1 MKYGHASIWVNQSE
15 LISGKTS
22 KYGEGSFS
30 VDLN

>member
-22 KYGEGSFS
+22 KYGEGSCLAW
-30 VDLN
+30 V